1 MTSFST
7 EVKITPLERKI
18 SYGDKLVFLGSCF
31 ADEVGSICHD
41 LGFDALTNP
50 FGVLFN
56 PVSIAKAVNR
66 LENGRPYTHDD
77 VVNVGEGEF
86 YCTFEHNTEFW
97 NTSKDALLANIN
109 TKLDS
114 DCQHFKQTKWVVVS
128 LGTAWIYRHLQTSQI
143 VSNCHKLPS
152 QYFDRSMLTVDMA
165 TDVINEF
172 VTGNPA
178 KNFIFTVS
186 PLRHLKDG
194 LHENQLSKATLLLA
208 VDKVCKANANAFY
221 FPAYEILLDELR
233 DYRFYKE
240 DMMHPT
246 AQAVRY
252 IWEKFCDCAI
262 TDESRLIIKEA
273 EALQTM
279 MRHRPMFPES
289 SQYSTFVK
297 RKEEKTEEIRKK
309 YPQLVMENIR

>member
-1 MTSFST
+1 MQLST

-18 SYGDKLVFLGSCF
+18 HYGDKLVFLGSCF
-31 ADEVGSICHD
+31 ADEVGTICRS
-41 LGFDALTNP
+41 LGFDTLINP

-56 PVSIAKAVNR
+56 PVSIGNAVER
-66 LENGRPYTHDD
+66 LKSGKTYTHDD
-77 VVNVGEGEF
+77 VINVGEGEF

-97 NTSKDALLANIN
+97 NTSEDALLANIN
-109 TKLDS
+109 TKLDTDS
-114 DCQHFKQTKWVVVS
+114 QHFKQTKWVIVS
-128 LGTAWIYRHLQTSQI
+128 LGTAWVYRYMQKSQI

-152 QYFDRSMLTVDMA
+152 QYFDRSMLTVDAA
-165 TDVINEF
+165 TKVLNDI
-172 VTGNPA
+172 VTNLKG

-208 VDKVCKANANAFY
+208 VDNVCKANVNAFY

-246 AQAVRY
+246 AQAVRH

-289 SQYSTFVK
+289 SQYSIFTK
-297 RKEEKTEEIRKK
+297 RKEEKIEEIRKK
-309 YPQLVMENIR
+309 YPQVVMENIQ

>member
-1 MTSFST
+1 MQLFT

-56 PVSIAKAVNR
+56 PVSISNAIIR
-66 LENGRPYTHDD
+66 LKSGKQYTHND
-77 VVNVGEGEF
+77 VTSVGEGEF
-86 YCTFEHNTEFW
+86 FCTFEHNTEFW
-97 NTSKDALLANIN
+97 SASEEGLLCHVNQE
-109 TKLDS
+109 LDTAS
-114 DCQHFKQTKWVVVS
+114 QHFKSAKWVIVS
-128 LGTAWIYRHLQTSQI
+128 LGTAWVYRHRNTLQI

-152 QYFDRSMLTVDMA
+152 QMFDRAMLTVDETTKILA
-165 TDVINEF
+165 EVVANSKD
-172 VTGNPA
+172 

-208 VDKVCKANANAFY
+208 VDSVCKDNTNAFY

-246 AQAVRY
+246 SQAVRH
-252 IWEKFCDCAI
+252 IWEKFCNFAI
-262 TDESRLIIKEA
+262 TDESRLIMKEA
-273 EALQTM
+273 EALQAMT
-279 MRHRPMFPES
+279 RHRPMFPDS
-289 SQYSTFVK
+289 SQYHAFVK
-297 RKEEKTEEIRKK
+297 QKEEKTKELKREH
-309 YPQLVMENIR
+309 PQVKTENIR